1 MKKTFIR
8 MVSCLLVLCL
18 VLSVPLC
25 GSSVAAEEEIRYGES
40 ILAQMENANALRYA
54 YQRIVAGVAAAEAK
68 IDLQHRTYTVTGDE
82 LSIVYDMVFR
92 DYPEYF
98 WLKGGWSGSTMNGYV
113 ISIAPGYHMT
123 GATLET
129 AQAAL
134 EQQVAAL
141 TADLEGKSDYE
152 KSLLLHNRVADATVY
167 VQQGYHQTAYGA
179 LVQGAAVCAGY
190 ARAYQLLMQRAGIPA
205 WYVTGSSIN
214 PGTGMP
220 ENHGWN
226 LVQLDGEW
234 YYTDVTWDDQPSYTF
249 YAYLNTTTD
258 QITEDHVFG
267 EYAAYLPKATA
278 TEHNYFVRNDL
289 VMRKADDD
297 DLADVIRNYSPA
309 RVYVDGDV
317 SKFVADYY
325 DEIRDIAK
333 DLDVPSG
340 AAFSY
345 GYSNLGREVIL
356 RLTVSHT
363 CRYETIT
370 VPATCLEDGYT
381 VEECNYAFCHNQQNK
396 VVLPAA
402 GAHVYDNACDAEC
415 NACGSLRETEAHQYD
430 NDRDADCNLCGALR
444 ELPEDLPGDAD
455 DDGDLSIHDALIL
468 QQYVNG
474 WDVSVYDAAADMN
487 HDEKLNNKDLVLLL
501 RRLNGWDTP

>member
-18 VLSVPLC
+18 ALSVPLC
-25 GSSVAAEEEIRYGES
+25 GSSVAAEEETRYGES
-40 ILAQMENANALRYA
+40 ILAQMENADALRYA
-54 YQRIVAGVAAAEAK
+54 YRRIAAGIATTEAK

-113 ISIAPGYHMT
+113 ISITPGYHMT
-123 GATLET
+123 GTTLET

-134 EQQVAAL
+134 ERQVTAL

-214 PGTGMP
+214 PGSGLP

-234 YYTDVTWDDQPSYTF
+234 YYTDVTWDDQQSYTF

-267 EYAAYLPKATA
+267 EYAAYLPEATA
-278 TEHNYFVRNDL
+278 TEHNYFVRNDR
-289 VMRKADDD
+289 VMETADAEAIARVLRNDD
-297 DLADVIRNYSPA
+297 PA
-309 RVYVDGDV
+309 RVYVTGDTEAFLDG
-317 SKFVADYY
+317 YY
-325 DEIRDIAK
+325 DQIQ
-333 DLDVPSG
+333 DVAIHLEVPNG
-340 AAFSY
+340 YGFSY
-345 GYSNLGREVIL
+345 GYTKSGREFIL
-356 RLTVSHT
+356 RFTVNHI
-363 CRYETIT
+363 CRYETVT

-381 VEECNYAFCHNQQNK
+381 VEECHYAFCHNQQNK
-396 VVLPAA
+396 VVLPAT
-402 GAHVYDNACDAEC
+402 GAHVYDNTCDAEC
-415 NACGSLRETEAHQYD
+415 NVCGT
-430 NDRDADCNLCGALR
+430 LR
-444 ELPEDLPGDAD
+444 ELPDALPGDTDA
-455 DDGDLSIHDALIL
+455 DGDLSIHDALIL

-487 HDEKLNNKDLVLLL
+487 QDEKLNNKDLVLLL